1 MNAERPEPDAIHVR
15 GLRLW
20 AHVGVLEAE
29 RQLGQWF
36 ELEFSLW
43 ADLAAAGG
51 SDDLSLS
58 YDYAQAIAA
67 LQALAAAL
75 RCLTL
80 EHFAER
86 ALDELERL
94 YGPPAPAGAGDQVP
108 RSGEWFR
115 WQGGGGALPPGG
127 ALMEPAAP
135 GSAAPP
141 LVLVHGLWDSPQLF
155 RQLVESLNGRR
166 DPLLMPHLLHRLGAT
181 PILELAETL
190 GQAIEA
196 AFGAEQPVDLLG
208 FSMGE

>member
-1 MNAERPEPDAIHVR
+1 
-15 GLRLW
+15 
-20 AHVGVLEAE
+20 
-29 RQLGQWF
+29 
-36 ELEFSLW
+36 
-43 ADLAAAGG
+43 
-51 SDDLSLS
+51 
-58 YDYAQAIAA
+58 
-67 LQALAAAL
+67 
-75 RCLTL
+75 
-80 EHFAER
+80 
-86 ALDELERL
+86 
-94 YGPPAPAGAGDQVP
+94 
-108 RSGEWFR
+108 
-115 WQGGGGALPPGG
+115 
-127 ALMEPAAP
+127 MEPAAP